1 MLRLRLLATV
11 RSSQPCGCLIDLHRH
26 FVHLKVTIPLL
37 LIAKAEVQADDLGIS
52 LGKRD
57 LHVLHSPRQLL
68 DLVAQVLPLR
78 GIDSW
83 DLPRVAIFAL
93 LLLLLLV
100 LVDNLFYNLRD
111 ALLLIVGRVV
121 GSLGTLCLK
130 SESRFCL
137 LDGLLYYIIK
147 GSSVLRADPVLP
159 NGLIDK
165 SFFIW
170 LSPKS
175 RPGGQDL
182 NRGPVP
188 LPVSASRGR
197 RLHLQMCAAL
207 TRLIRLEILVLLV
220 ATICLFLVR
229 LRLLLLLCCLN
240 QTLLAL

>member
-11 RSSQPCGCLIDLHRH
+11 RSSQPGGCLIDLQGHLI
-26 FVHLKVTIPLL
+26 HLKVTIPLL

-83 DLPRVAIFAL
+83 DLPRVAIFVLLLL

-100 LVDNLFYNLRD
+100 LVDDLFYNLRD

-121 GSLGTLCLK
+121 GSLGSLCLK

-147 GSSVLRADPVLP
+147 GSSVLRPDPVLP
-159 NGLIDK
+159 YGLIDK
-165 SFFIW
+165 SFFVG
-170 LSPKS
+170 LSPKC
-175 RPGGQDL
+175 RPGSQDL
-182 NRGPVP
+182 NRRTVP
-188 LPVSASRGR
+188 LPVS
-197 RLHLQMCAAL
+197 
-207 TRLIRLEILVLLV
+207 TR
-220 ATICLFLVR
+220 
-229 LRLLLLLCCLN
+229 
-240 QTLLAL
+240 

>member
-1 MLRLRLLATV
+1 MMMLRLRLLATV
-11 RSSQPCGCLIDLHRH
+11 RSSQPGGCLIDLHRH

-52 LGKRD
+52 LRKRD

-93 LLLLLLV
+93 LLLLLV
-100 LVDNLFYNLRD
+100 LLDDLFYNMRD
-111 ALLLIVGRVV
+111 ALLLIIGWVV
-121 GSLGTLCLK
+121 GSFGSLCLK
-130 SESRFCL
+130 GESRFCL
-137 LDGLLYYIIK
+137 FDGLLYYIIK
-147 GSSVLRADPVLP
+147 GSSVLRPDPVLP
-159 NGLIDK
+159 YGLIDK
-165 SFFIW
+165 SFFVG
-170 LSPKS
+170 LSPKC
-175 RPGGQDL
+175 RPGSQDL

-220 ATICLFLVR
+220 AAICLFLVR
-229 LRLLLLLCCLN
+229 
-240 QTLLAL
+240 

>member
-1 MLRLRLLATV
+1 MMVLGLRVLATL
-11 RSSQPCGCLIDLHRH
+11 RPGGRH
-26 FVHLKVTIPLL
+26 LVHFEVTIPLL
-37 LIAKAEVQADDLGIS
+37 LIAKAQIQADNFGIP

-83 DLPRVAIFAL
+83 DLPRVAIFVLL

-100 LVDNLFYNLRD
+100 LLDDLFYNLRD

-121 GSLGTLCLK
+121 GSLGSLCLK

-137 LDGLLYYIIK
+137 FDGLLYYIIK
-147 GSSVLRADPVLP
+147 RTSVLRADSGLP
-159 NGLIDK
+159 DGLVHK

-170 LSPKS
+170 LSPKC
-175 RPGGQDL
+175 RPGSQDL

-188 LPVSASRGR
+188 LPVSTSRGR
-197 RLHLQMCAAL
+197 RLHLEM
-207 TRLIRLEILVLLV
+207 
-220 ATICLFLVR
+220 
-229 LRLLLLLCCLN
+229 
-240 QTLLAL
+240 